1 MEHTG
6 AFAAVPSARA
16 TSGNT
21 YVVKAKRKV
30 EGAAPICGGLRCGG
44 WAVRARRREETSSP
58 DPPNAIYRQ

>member
-21 YVVKAKRKV
+21 YVVKAKREI
-30 EGAAPICGGLRCGG
+30 EGVASTCDGVRCGG
-44 WAVRARRREETSSP
+44 WACEFVVSPGTSVA